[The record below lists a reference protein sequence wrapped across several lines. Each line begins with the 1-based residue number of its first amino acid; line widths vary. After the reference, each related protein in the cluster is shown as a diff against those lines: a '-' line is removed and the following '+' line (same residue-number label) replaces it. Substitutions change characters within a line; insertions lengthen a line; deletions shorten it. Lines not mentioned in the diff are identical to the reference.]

1 MDRTGK
7 EQTVELLR
15 EKLTQSNLALI
26 TELRGLTVPK
36 MTVLR
41 SELRRLNGECLVVK
55 NTLARI
61 AVEGSRYHSMAP
73 FLNGATGWVFARG
86 DSIPV
91 VKVAVK
97 FASELEGF
105 AIRAGVFEGDLLDAA
120 RIKELARLPS
130 RDQLLAQLLSTIQGT
145 ARKVVSILSEPSVRV
160 VRILNE
166 IQKLKNNT

>member
-1 MDRTGK
+1 MDRTEK

-15 EKLTQSNLALI
+15 EKLTQSNLALL

-41 SELRRLNGECLVVK
+41 SELRRLNGEYLVVK

-61 AVEGSRYHSMAP
+61 AVDGSKYQSMAP
-73 FLNGATGWVFARG
+73 FLSGATGWVFARG
-86 DSIPV
+86 DSMPI

-97 FASELEGF
+97 YASELEGF

-130 RDQLLAQLLSTIQGT
+130 REQLLAQLLSAIQGT
-145 ARKVVSILSEPSVRV
+145 ARKVVCILSEPSARV

-166 IQKLKNNT
+166 VQKLKENT